1 MIPKIQNSQRFIEDY
16 NNFQKQINEIDDNDY
31 LKKELTD
38 KLSQLKNN
46 VIYIDQCHD
55 QMIINARISPE
66 VSEIREEII
75 RIKSLLEQKL
85 SVYQRNKPVK
95 PELHPNEE

>member
-1 MIPKIQNSQRFIEDY
+1 MIPKIQNSQRFVEDY

-46 VIYIDQCHD
+46 VIYIDRCHD
-55 QMIINARISPE
+55 QMMINARISPE

-75 RIKSLLEQKL
+75 KIKSLLEQKL
-85 SVYQRNKPVK
+85 SVYQRNKPIK
-95 PELHPNEE
+95 PELRPNEE